1 MALVTIECCVRADQR
16 EAVQVLIDLLD
27 RNIPALDRVALF
39 AVGAHLPLVDV
50 SMAIRTLR
58 SHVAEHRL
66 GVALRAAHAFVHAAQ
81 RIPRCVVIEFRNS
94 PDGLPSTQSVTVLAR
109 NTKAAVRA
117 SRRRGRLRLAACH
130 SSRQDRQCD
139 REMQ

>member
-1 MALVTIECCVRADQR
+1 VTI
-16 EAVQVLIDLLD
+16 
-27 RNIPALDRVALF
+27 
-39 AVGAHLPLVDV
+39 G
-50 SMAIRTLR
+50 TLR

-66 GVALRAAHAFVHAAQ
+66 GVALRAAHAFMHAAQ
-81 RIPRCVVIEFRNS
+81 RIFRCVVIEFRNS
-94 PDGLPSTQSVTVLAR
+94 PDGLPSTQGVTVLAW
-109 NTKAAVRA
+109 NAEAPVRA